1 MKMDKLIAC
10 CGLDCR
16 KCDAYIATMNNDDNL
31 RKKTADLWSKLNDA
45 KITPEMIN
53 CTGCRMDGVKTPFC
67 DSMCQIRQCTM
78 TKMLPTCGSCASIES
93 CEKLSMIT
101 DTNKDALNNLRVA
114 K

>member
-78 TKMLPTCGSCASIES
+78 TKMLPTCGSCTSIES